1 MENKNSAM
9 EIKELTKFQAAMMHK
24 AANHG
29 NAVFAVL
36 EPSEEIDETVKRK
49 QLAQELAEMK
59 ELVTLG
65 LAVDVSEKFAEPIQV
80 CRINNKRGFIVLAI
94 SELGRMMFAEECD
107 EHGKIIKRSIN

>member
-1 MENKNSAM
+1 M
-9 EIKELTKFQAAMMHK
+9 EIKELTKFQAAMLHK

-36 EPSEEIDETVKRK
+36 EPSDEIDEPVKRK
-49 QLAQELAEMK
+49 HIAEELAEMK

-65 LAVDVSEKFAEPIQV
+65 LAVDVTEKFAEPIEV

-94 SELGRMMFAEECD
+94 SGLGQLMFEEKRD
-107 EHGKIIKRSIN
+107 ANGKLIPRKAN